1 MDKAVK
7 VLKLNNEKYAF
18 VFREPGS
25 GRGILIGVDQNS
37 GELMFKNNEGFV
49 YDSEIAC
56 IERLKSAKYKVEIV
70 CSGVCI
76 LGYICIG
83 NFAGVLVA
91 TNVREV
97 ASFPGGHVV
106 YVVSSSQWISI
117 PLRTMSLSS
126 KLDTAREDYKLL
138 ELVQK
143 FPVDNVHY
151 FCESVDI
158 TRPFPSG
165 RNQNNPSWEFV
176 WNEWLTLPFRQLK
189 DLPIRPYPYLLQGL
203 TEQEHLKDQNGVPY
217 TVTVISRRSRLH
229 PGTRYRARGVNRN
242 AEPANEVEVEQI
254 VWSTS
259 DSPLH
264 NLQGCDNKSDWR
276 SVVWRRG
283 SVPLL
288 WGTIFNIN
296 NVTKPVIWIKG
307 EVDLHTKAARRY
319 FRRIQKRYHHDN
331 PIYESSHKYPI
342 RIVSLLRKGNIDKER
357 SEAQLVQVYDS
368 VIRRL
373 SPGSSAQTQKSQS
386 QDPKQVRL
394 QQLLQDKIA
403 VAVNHIDWHSVTED
417 HGLQESVSILW
428 AGLAD
433 VFMLFGFNG
442 GDLYS
447 KPHYSE
453 EDGTT
458 NQRKFGQLYIQQT
471 QSQKGLLRFNCA
483 DSLDRTNVAS
493 FYCSAQILVEQCRSL
508 GLQIASVPAQYI
520 PQSKSTGM
528 LNLWGGNFRVGA
540 KKNDDESNGQ
550 QLQDMSKKGQES
562 NEETFNKAWALLQN
576 QDVVRFRKAVDPSLL
591 SAVKFMFL
599 ANGNLHA
606 QIYTES
612 EAMHTHQL
620 DVFDTRDN
628 TPKVGWMGH
637 VKNGMTAVTRR
648 YHNLLS
654 DETRMKVME
663 MFLGM
668 KSTEHFQGIPL
679 IYPAQDMCEL
689 DDPETDDEQEEEEPT
704 KEDVA
709 QATQDLQ

>member
-1 MDKAVK
+1 MVDATFSITQGSPYQTLPLSPTRSNRTRTSKRPKRSSLYSHSNFATK
-7 VLKLNNEKYAF
+7 PTASRNEIPS
-18 VFREPGS
+18 PGRKS
-25 GRGILIGVDQNS
+25 QCRTCQRGRSRTNRLEYVRQSVTQLIGVRQQN
-37 GELMFKNNEGFV
+37 
-49 YDSEIAC
+49 
-56 IERLKSAKYKVEIV
+56 RLAQCSVAKR
-70 CSGVCI
+70 
-76 LGYICIG
+76 
-83 NFAGVLVA
+83 F
-91 TNVREV
+91 
-97 ASFPGGHVV
+97 
-106 YVVSSSQWISI
+106 
-117 PLRTMSLSS
+117 
-126 KLDTAREDYKLL
+126 
-138 ELVQK
+138 
-143 FPVDNVHY
+143 
-151 FCESVDI
+151 
-158 TRPFPSG
+158 
-165 RNQNNPSWEFV
+165 
-176 WNEWLTLPFRQLK
+176 
-189 DLPIRPYPYLLQGL
+189 
-203 TEQEHLKDQNGVPY
+203 
-217 TVTVISRRSRLH
+217 
-229 PGTRYRARGVNRN
+229 
-242 AEPANEVEVEQI
+242 
-254 VWSTS
+254 
-259 DSPLH
+259 
-264 NLQGCDNKSDWR
+264 R
-276 SVVWRRG
+276 SVVVG
-283 SVPLL
+283 YDIQHQQCHQ
-288 WGTIFNIN
+288 T
-296 NVTKPVIWIKG
+296 VIWIKG